1 MVFLA
6 ETQPRQAVES
16 ARSGVE
22 PACEFQPKNTPVEQ
36 RLTFISGLAIT
47 GHVER
52 EAEMRNMQQEIG
64 YRIQL
69 LRDAKR
75 ISQEEL
81 AEVCGLNRSF
91 MGQIE
96 RGETNFTLETLRR
109 VGTGLEVSLSALL
122 KGLS

>member
-1 MVFLA
+1 
-6 ETQPRQAVES
+6 
-16 ARSGVE
+16 
-22 PACEFQPKNTPVEQ
+22 
-36 RLTFISGLAIT
+36 
-47 GHVER
+47 
-52 EAEMRNMQQEIG
+52 MRNMQQEIG